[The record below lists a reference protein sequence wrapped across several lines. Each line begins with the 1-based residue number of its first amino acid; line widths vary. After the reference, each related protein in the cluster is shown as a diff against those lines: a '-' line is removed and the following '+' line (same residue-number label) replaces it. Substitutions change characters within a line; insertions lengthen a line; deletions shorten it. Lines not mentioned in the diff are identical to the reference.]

1 MTSTFNV
8 NILCY
13 EKGNKK
19 HTRLSVDSVP
29 WEKIVET
36 DLDDYDN
43 IVSETMK
50 LITAKKGLDRAN
62 QVDKILV
69 VYTNLGGMK

>member
-1 MTSTFNV
+1 MTPLFNV

-13 EKGNKK
+13 EKGNKE
-19 HTRLSVDSVP
+19 HSRLSAGKMT